1 MLNVMSTRGRDAT
14 RIMVA
19 DDDSL
24 IRTVLRFAL
33 EGAGY
38 EVSETDSGDGVIADT
53 AADAADLII
62 LDARMPGPGLSTTLA
77 TLRLQSVPVL
87 VLSGDAIVAKGSVTP
102 GLAYLTKPVDMDELL
117 TTISLLLSGATHSA
131 SAHD

>member
-1 MLNVMSTRGRDAT
+1 MSSRGRDAT

-19 DDDSL
+19 DDDPL

-38 EVSETDSGDGVIADT
+38 EVSATDSGDGVIAAT
-53 AADAADLII
+53 AAAAPSLII

-77 TLRLQSVPVL
+77 TLRLSRVPVL
-87 VLSGDAIVAKGSVTP
+87 VLSGDEIVAKGTVTP
-102 GLAYLTKPVDMDELL
+102 GLAYLTKPVDINELL
-117 TTISLLLSGATHSA
+117 STITSLLSGATHSA
-131 SAHD
+131 PTHD

>member
-1 MLNVMSTRGRDAT
+1 MSTRGPDAT

-19 DDDSL
+19 DDDPL

-38 EVSETDSGDGVIADT
+38 EVAVTDSGDGVIAET
-53 AADAADLII
+53 AAEAPDLII

-77 TLRLQSVPVL
+77 TLRLSRVPVL
-87 VLSGDAIVAKGSVTP
+87 VLSGDEIVAKGTVTP
-102 GLAYLTKPVDMDELL
+102 GLAYLTKPVDMNELL
-117 TTISLLLSGATHSA
+117 STISLLLPGATNNA
-131 SAHD
+131 PAHD

>member
-1 MLNVMSTRGRDAT
+1 MSTRGRDAT

-19 DDDSL
+19 DDDPL

-38 EVSETDSGDGVIADT
+38 EVAVTDSGDGVIAAT
-53 AADAADLII
+53 AVEAPDLII

-77 TLRLQSVPVL
+77 TLRLSRVPVL
-87 VLSGDAIVAKGSVTP
+87 VLSGDEIVAKGTVTP

-117 TTISLLLSGATHSA
+117 GTIALLLSGATHSA
-131 SAHD
+131 PTND

>member
-1 MLNVMSTRGRDAT
+1 MSTRGPDAT

-19 DDDSL
+19 DDDPL

-38 EVSETDSGDGVIADT
+38 EVSVSDSGDAVIAAT
-53 AADAADLII
+53 AEKAADLIV

-77 TLRLQSVPVL
+77 TLRLSRVPVL
-87 VLSGDAIVAKGSVTP
+87 VLSGDEIVAQGTVTP
-102 GLAYLTKPVDMDELL
+102 GLAYLTKPVDMGELL
-117 TTISLLLSGATHSA
+117 STIALLLSGATQSA
-131 SAHD
+131 PASD